1 MLRCPMYDLKCTCP
15 TTKSRIDE
23 LTQWSFC
30 IRRFIHSFDHPV
42 RANFGGLR
50 HHLLDGASTAPLQ
63 GGEYVLVQHSSYTRI
78 WTAVIS
84 YMKLHL
90 YRKMFSGD
98 LLLQDRP
105 LLGLENAAEFQKER
119 GQH

>member
-30 IRRFIHSFDHPV
+30 IRQFIHSFDHPV

-50 HHLLDGASTAPLQ
+50 HHLLDGAATPPSQ
-63 GGEYVLVQHSSYTRI
+63 GGEYVLVQHSSHTPVSIVCAQNRSFQLDRRTDADTVCLNVAMKSRAWGESARLLS
-78 WTAVIS
+78 WTI
-84 YMKLHL
+84 
-90 YRKMFSGD
+90 
-98 LLLQDRP
+98 P
-105 LLGLENAAEFQKER
+105 
-119 GQH
+119 